1 MARGAV
7 GHSGVGRRE
16 VARVL
21 SFGRRAGRKVPES
34 EAMRSEM
41 ASATPTGVAD
51 AQTGVLHDIQIPAG
65 CRLGHALMFFHVK
78 CLLVCTGLL
87 SAVLLI
93 LALSTVCV
101 SYARVCDW
109 LLWRVR
115 SRGRNHGMM
124 LALSLSSASNCC
136 APMRFDC
143 FAISFGPFC

>member
-1 MARGAV
+1 MRDM
-7 GHSGVGRRE
+7 
-16 VARVL
+16 VL
-21 SFGRRAGRKVPES
+21 QV
-34 EAMRSEM
+34 
-41 ASATPTGVAD
+41 GVAD
-51 AQTGVLHDIQIPAG
+51 AQTGVLHDIQILAG
-65 CRLGHALMFFHVK
+65 CRLGHALPYFHVK

-115 SRGRNHGMM
+115 SRGRNQGMM
-124 LALSLSSASNCC
+124 LALSSASNCC

-143 FAISFGPFC
+143 FAPSFGAFC